1 MAGANYM
8 GGRGRTAK
16 ERLKDKNALKTKQHF
31 AKSHFSAKNLNPFV
45 SNGSTSREQTRPS
58 FNFQHARPL
67 PALKPASTESSEYD
81 GGNESS
87 SAASTKYSHTDTTPT
102 MTKKRKTPPSK
113 AMRELEDSEP
123 YAHKRMK
130 LLEQSDFAGLGKLR
144 VPTLSENKEEKQKSS
159 PVAPFPMVFSQ
170 EDRSESSSTAYSRRR
185 VDAREKP
192 PFYVRPDKPLEL
204 NGHPLA
210 IRRPLS
216 YETPRRTSSIR
227 STLEPSNQPLSIPHN
242 SSSSP
247 WPTSASVYNNLDSE
261 LNAASF
267 DPLSFDNSFD
277 EDMTHQADTR
287 SQARED
293 DDCDHE
299 ELRIQDPWPYLAE
312 QMGIELLPP
321 RQNGSFLPYDGHRS
335 DLLPPSERSGADYY
349 AAFWADRLS
358 TAANELDDD
367 DNEAGA
373 QARDEQCADDRLPS
387 DSHTGFRDA
396 GSVRIETL
404 SEDASSTEVKFDPE
418 AIEDNAEDEVDELD
432 ESDELDELNSDS
444 DHAQHEVHH
453 EDALLPE
460 ETAEIDDDP
469 AADLEGSPLSSTP
482 SSQASVALPHI
493 PEAVTGQKES
503 DVQDNAIQS
512 SSLDIQPS
520 GVPSSSLLSFDPTSS
535 IPPVVGIHPST
546 DQVEV
551 LLSPDRL
558 ADSLERSQTPDT
570 ALGLSKGPHD
580 PFEFLTGLDDKQS
593 SEDTPF
599 NIDDI
604 LDGKLLGKTSQK
616 LAPNP
621 FERFTTNDALGTGFR
636 VLEKKLP
643 ARVGSTLGL
652 QMPSRLPEACESTR
666 STILGDRDSSRNPE
680 DAGGKPAS
688 GNSEENSVTDRPT
701 EFRPTFTHEMLQ
713 STPSSPRISP
723 SASITSIDGRL
734 IGPALFDD
742 GGDTWSEGLDSDV

>member
-1 MAGANYM
+1 MAGANYT

-16 ERLKDKNALKTKQHF
+16 DRLKDINALKTKQHF
-31 AKSHFSAKNLNPFV
+31 ARSHFSAKNLNPFV
-45 SNGSTSREQTRPS
+45 SHGSTSMEQTRPT

-67 PALKPASTESSEYD
+67 PAKPASTESSGYD
-81 GGNESS
+81 GGKESS
-87 SAASTKYSHTDTTPT
+87 SATSTKYSHTDTTPT

-123 YAHKRMK
+123 IAYAHKRMK

-144 VPTLSENKEEKQKSS
+144 VPTLSEEKQKSS
-159 PVAPFPMVFSQ
+159 PVAPFPMISSQ
-170 EDRSESSSTAYSRRR
+170 DTHNESSSTAYSRRR
-185 VDAREKP
+185 VDAREKSP
-192 PFYVRPDKPLEL
+192 YYVRPDKPLES
-204 NGHPLA
+204 NGHPLT

-216 YETPRRTSSIR
+216 YETPHRTSSIR
-227 STLEPSNQPLSIPHN
+227 STLEPSNQPLSILHN

-247 WPTSASVYNNLDSE
+247 WPTSASVYNNFDSE
-261 LNAASF
+261 LNAALT

-277 EDMTHQADTR
+277 EDMTPQADTR
-287 SQARED
+287 FQARED

-299 ELRIQDPWPYLAE
+299 ELRIQDPWSYLAK

-349 AAFWADRLS
+349 ADFWADRLS
-358 TAANELDDD
+358 MAANELDED
-367 DNEAGA
+367 DNEAGT
-373 QARDEQCADDRLPS
+373 QARDEQCIDDRLFS
-387 DSHTGFRDA
+387 DSHVGFRDA

-404 SEDASSTEVKFDPE
+404 SEDTSSTEGNFDPE

-432 ESDELDELNSDS
+432 ESDELDELDSESDP
-444 DHAQHEVHH
+444 AQHEVHH

-460 ETAEIDDDP
+460 ETAETDDDP
-469 AADLEGSPLSSTP
+469 DADLEGSPLGSTP

-493 PEAVTGQKES
+493 PEAITGQKES
-503 DVQDNAIQS
+503 GVQYDTIQS

-520 GVPSSSLLSFDPTSS
+520 GAPSSSLLSFGPTSS
-535 IPPVVGIHPST
+535 IPPFVGIPPST
-546 DQVEV
+546 DPVEV
-551 LLSPDRL
+551 LLSLDRL
-558 ADSLERSQTPDT
+558 ADSLEGSQTPDK
-570 ALGLSKGPHD
+570 APGPSKRPHD
-580 PFEFLTGLDDKQS
+580 RFEFLKASDYKQS
-593 SEDTPF
+593 SEDIPF

-621 FERFTTNDALGTGFR
+621 FERFTTNDALGIGSR
-636 VLEKKLP
+636 VFEKKLL
-643 ARVGSTLGL
+643 AGTGSTLGL
-652 QMPSRLPEACESTR
+652 QMPLRLPEARENTR
-666 STILGDRDSSRNPE
+666 SNILVDRDSGQNPE
-680 DAGGKPAS
+680 HAGGKPTL
-688 GNSEENSVTDRPT
+688 GKSEANAVPVRPT
-701 EFRPTFTHEMLQ
+701 ESRPTFTHEILQ
-713 STPSSPRISP
+713 STPSSPRISR

-742 GGDTWSEGLDSDV
+742 DGDTYSEGLYNDV